1 MKPRKLVSFHP
12 SCLVC
17 SVCKETLSG
26 KQFLKEKSGNLV
38 CEECNIKTAPRC
50 TKCKLIFGPG
60 ESYKKI
66 SETLFYHNHCFVCC
80 GPCHKPIGAEFYD
93 MENEKYLCIDCFD
106 KYGSDFDHASPVS
119 DDTNVPAPTK
129 QIDSKIV
136 SELDVKL
143 KLNDPSV
150 EILPARQREPPASN
164 NSSKPNP
171 TPATNPSAP
180 PAPPSNK
187 PDENLCFKCNE
198 KLVGQYTVYNDKK
211 YHTKCFVCC
220 QCSQP
225 FKEKQFYK
233 LNEKPLCRECHTK
246 NQLEQASKCRKCNKP
261 ILDTV
266 VTFKNGEYHDTCLLC
281 QMCSRKLIGQ
291 SIYTDK
297 QDKPYCVECFTKK
310 EAKLCAK
317 CLKNIVPSQPSLIFE
332 QKHFHKGF
340 LLDFLST

>member
-1 MKPRKLVSFHP
+1 M
-12 SCLVC
+12 C

-38 CEECNIKTAPRC
+38 CEDCNLKTAPRC
-50 TKCKLIFGPG
+50 TKCHLVFGPG

-66 SETLFYHNHCFVCC
+66 SDTIFYHNHCFLCC

-93 MENEKYLCIDCFD
+93 MEDDKFLCIECFD
-106 KYGSDFDHASPVS
+106 KYGTDYDNPEIVNSNLTASVPPPQPS
-119 DDTNVPAPTK
+119 KQSNNTNN
-129 QIDSKIV
+129 IV
-136 SELDVKL
+136 SEFDVKL
-143 KLNDPSV
+143 KINNNPSV
-150 EILPARQREPPASN
+150 EILPAKQRDPPSSSVKPTPPPPSQPTQPIQPKPVAPYVPPA
-164 NSSKPNP
+164 KKEDDD
-171 TPATNPSAP
+171 TV
-180 PAPPSNK
+180 
-187 PDENLCFKCNE
+187 CYRCNE
-198 KLVGQYTVYNDKK
+198 KLVGQYTIYNEKK

-233 LNEKPLCRECHTK
+233 LNEKPLCRDCHHK

-281 QMCSRKLIGQ
+281 EMCSKKLIGQ

-297 QDKPYCVECFTKK
+297 QDRPYCVDCFTKK
-310 EAKLCAK
+310 ESKTCAK

-340 LLDFLST
+340 